1 MRLSSV
7 LFAICIELITLKAVA
22 APSDTLKVLFIGNS
36 YTYVNDMPGILSQMA
51 LSTNDVIQT
60 ASSTPGGY
68 TLQLHSTNST
78 TLNAIAAGVWDYT
91 VLQEQSQ
98 LPALQDSI
106 VETDVYPYAYL
117 LDSLIRDANPCTET
131 VFYRTWG
138 RKNGD
143 SQNCPTW
150 PPVCTYQ
157 GMDSLLHLRY
167 RIMTDSFS
175 AIMSPVGMVFRYI
188 RLYNPSLELYD
199 ADESHP
205 SPAGSYAAACSFYT
219 TFLRKNPELITF
231 DNGLNPTDAA
241 FIRQA
246 AKVVVYDNLSAWN
259 IGKYDPMAAFDY
271 SIDEL
276 TVSFQN
282 QSLRS
287 FQFLW
292 DFGDGNVSSEL
303 NPVHTYALAGN
314 YLVKLVSSV
323 CKVYD
328 STFATVS
335 LQPNSIYQVQRNLV
349 EVSQNSDYITLKI
362 PKQIKEVQL
371 FDGLGRLLGNWN
383 KPAGDLIISKAFLPK
398 GLIVFAIQLVDDQY
412 KICKVLVR
420 H

>member
-7 LFAICIELITLKAVA
+7 LFALCIELITLRAVA

-51 LSTNDVIQT
+51 FSTNDVIQT
-60 ASSTPGGY
+60 LSSTPGGY
-68 TLQLHSTNST
+68 TLQLHSSNPT

-143 SQNCPTW
+143 LQNCPTW

-199 ADESHP
+199 SDESHP

-219 TFLRKNPELITF
+219 TFLRKDPELITF

-259 IGKYDPMAAFDY
+259 IGKYDPTAAFDY
-271 SIDEL
+271 SIDDL

-282 QSLRS
+282 QSQQS
-287 FQFLW
+287 FQFFW
-292 DFGDGNVSSEL
+292 DFGDGNISSEL

-314 YLVKLVSSV
+314 YLVKLVASV

-335 LQPNSIYQVQRNLV
+335 LQPSSIEQSQRNSV
-349 EVSQNSDYITLKI
+349 EVSQTSEYITLKI
-362 PKQIKEVQL
+362 PRQTKEVHL
-371 FDGLGRLLGNWN
+371 FDGLGRELHVWN
-383 KPAGDLIISKAFLPK
+383 KPMVDLLIPKALLPK
-398 GLIVFAIQLVDDQY
+398 GLIVLSIKPVVGPN
-412 KICKVLVR
+412 IITKVLVQP
-420 H
+420 

>member
-1 MRLSSV
+1 MKITSV
-7 LFAICIELITLKAVA
+7 LITICLVFNTLQALAIQ
-22 APSDTLKVLFIGNS
+22 SDTLKVLFVGNS
-36 YTYVNDMPGILSQMA
+36 YTYFNNMPAMVSQMA

-60 ASSTPGGY
+60 LSSTPGGY
-68 TLQLHSTNST
+68 TLQLHSINST

-205 SPAGSYAAACSFYT
+205 SPAGSYAAACCFYT

-231 DNGLNPTDAA
+231 DNGLNPIDAA

-246 AKVVVYDNLSAWN
+246 TKVVVFDNLSAWN
-259 IGKYDPMAAFDY
+259 IGKYDPQAAFDY
-271 SIDEL
+271 SIDDL

-282 QSLRS
+282 QSLHS
-287 FQFLW
+287 FQFFW
-292 DFGDGNVSSEL
+292 DFGDGNVSSDL
-303 NPVHTYALAGN
+303 NPVHTYALPGN

-328 STFATVS
+328 STSATVS
-335 LQPNSIYQVQRNLV
+335 LQPNSVYQVQYNLV
-349 EVSQNSDYITLKI
+349 EISQTSEYIALKI
-362 PKQIKEVQL
+362 PKQTKEVQL
-371 FDGLGRLLGNWN
+371 FDGLGRELYTWN
-383 KPAGDLIISKAFLPK
+383 KPSDDLLIPKALLPK
-398 GLIVFAIQLVDDQY
+398 GLIVLSIKPVVGPN
-412 KICKVLVR
+412 KIIKVLVQP
-420 H
+420 

>member
-1 MRLSSV
+1 M

-383 KPAGDLIISKAFLPK
+383 KPAGDLIISTAFLPK